1 MRKISMILTAI
12 SIMANAIVV
21 NAAPVPRESAPC
33 NATEEKNCRCR
44 KSYRQYFGRSA
55 ERLRICGCKGKS
67 QMSLYLMLGLAVIQA
82 VMPMESLLI

>member
-33 NATEEKNCRCR
+33 NATEEKIVVAENLIG
-44 KSYRQYFGRSA
+44 SILDEVQTSA
-55 ERLRICGCKGKS
+55 FAALSTSSR
-67 QMSLYLMLGLAVIQA
+67 
-82 VMPMESLLI
+82 